1 MKRLALLVAAAILVP
16 SLAAHGAQTGG
27 LASPVG
33 PGGFATSVTLGYG
46 ERDVRDGRKDEVV
59 TRRVLVRG
67 QVGVIDGID
76 LYGTVGLGDLDFDR
90 ADFSGSLGETVG
102 LGVRLGLL
110 HFPESSLKLVLDLQG
125 EYLRSTDGGQRVRQQ
140 AYHAATYVV
149 REIGAA
155 GRVGY
160 FFPYGGVRVSYAR
173 YDGSGGVRDTE
184 GDDFVG
190 VFGGA
195 DYFVN
200 PNVFF
205 SGELHLFDETGLY
218 LGVGYRF

>member
-1 MKRLALLVAAAILVP
+1 MRAFVPLAVGTVLFLAGAASA
-16 SLAAHGAQTGG
+16 AQTGG
-27 LASPVG
+27 LASPLG

-46 ERDVRDGRKDEVV
+46 ERDVKDGRRDEVV
-59 TRRVLVRG
+59 TRRVLLRG
-67 QVGVIDGID
+67 QVGVTDGVD
-76 LYGTVGLGDLDFDR
+76 VYGTVGLGDLDFDR
-90 ADFSGSLGETVG
+90 ADFSGSLGETFG
-102 LGVRLGLL
+102 AGVRLGLL
-110 HFPESSLKLVLDLQG
+110 SFPESAIKLVLDLQG
-125 EYLRSTDGGQRVRQQ
+125 EYLRSTDGGKRVRHQ

-149 REIGAA
+149 REVGAA
-155 GRVGY
+155 RRVGY

-173 YDGSGGVRDTE
+173 YDGNRGVPDTE
-184 GDDFVG
+184 GDDYVG

-205 SGELHLFDETGLY
+205 TGELHLFDETGLY